1 MRAAARK
8 NGALFNSRN
17 RCRCCREYQ
26 QLPFRDDGSIA
37 SLFLEYR
44 SPTDNR
50 ACVTIAR
57 QRPRSYSEN
66 ILKKDEQDSA
76 QPDFWS
82 QRYASGKAPWK
93 LDRVPARVTTFIRSL
108 PSRSKVLIPGCGQDH
123 RTVEAF
129 HLAGH
134 QGTAIDFSP
143 VAVEYTRRVLPDL
156 QERIILGDFFS
167 YDFGDAPFDI
177 VYERTFLCSLP
188 PRRWKS
194 YTDRVAQLLRPH
206 GRLVGFFF
214 YGKESDP
221 PPYPLTES
229 KAAEILGV
237 RFDLLNTEPVTD
249 SLSIFGGNEKWQEW
263 ERR

>member
-1 MRAAARK
+1 MDH
-8 NGALFNSRN
+8 
-17 RCRCCREYQ
+17 
-26 QLPFRDDGSIA
+26 LPKR
-37 SLFLEYR
+37 LE
-44 SPTDNR
+44 
-50 ACVTIAR
+50 
-57 QRPRSYSEN
+57 
-66 ILKKDEQDSA
+66 
-76 QPDFWS
+76 
-82 QRYASGKAPWK
+82 
-93 LDRVPARVTTFIRSL
+93 TFIRSL
-108 PSRSKVLIPGCGQDH
+108 SSRAKVLIPGCGQDH

-143 VAVEYTRRVLPDL
+143 VAVKYTRRALPDL

-194 YTDRVAQLLRPH
+194 YADRVAQLLRPQ

-214 YGKESDP
+214 YGEESDP

-229 KAAEILGV
+229 KAAEIFRA
-237 RFDLLNTEPVTD
+237 RFDLLTTEPVTD
-249 SLSIFGGNEKWQEW
+249 SLSIFAGNEKWQEW